1 MYKMKIKYWSMCSCG
16 ALIVSQN
23 LLHLLKQ
30 LWLLVSLICEASV
43 WEGLR
48 WIKLTFL
55 TFLPL
60 KSCSSDLLLTGL
72 TANFCVSEKGQ
83 RGGAV
88 RADRSCITWTSW
100 RRTTSASASWTR
112 HKSRWESTHC
122 KISCFLIGGERF
134 KVDQWCS
141 GLGWSRVL
149 VQHDRV
155 VSVVESMFCKTQR
168 K

>member
-88 RADRSCITWTSW
+88 RADHVSPGHRGEGLLRPPLHGLGTSRGESRLTVKYPVFWLVESVSRWTS
-100 RRTTSASASWTR
+100 
-112 HKSRWESTHC
+112 
-122 KISCFLIGGERF
+122 
-134 KVDQWCS
+134 D
-141 GLGWSRVL
+141 
-149 VQHDRV
+149 VQV
-155 VSVVESMFCKTQR
+155 WAGVESWCNMTELFL
-168 K
+168 